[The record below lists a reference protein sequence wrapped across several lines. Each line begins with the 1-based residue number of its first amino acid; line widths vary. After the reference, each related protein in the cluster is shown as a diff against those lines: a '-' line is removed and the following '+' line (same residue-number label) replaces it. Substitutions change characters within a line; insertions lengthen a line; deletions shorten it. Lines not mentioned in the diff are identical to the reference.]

1 MVYDVTNPETFENI
15 ANWLDEARVNGNPE
29 MVLCL
34 VANKCD
40 LTNKRQVS
48 TQDGEKLASEN
59 GLLYVETSALS
70 SEGVNSAF
78 EKIAERVLDKL
89 KRGVIDP
96 KIEEFGVREV
106 GGGSQNPGASSG
118 SGKTKQSKSKTQ
130 SGTGSKSGGNV
141 MVQYEDPNG

>member
-1 MVYDVTNPETFENI
+1 MFDVTNPESFENI

-40 LTNKRQVS
+40 LREKRQVS
-48 TQDGEKLASEN
+48 TQEREKVSAEN
-59 GLLYVETSALS
+59 GRRDIETWALS
-70 SEGVNSAF
+70 SQGVSGAF

-106 GGGSQNPGASSG
+106 GGSSSQN
-118 SGKTKQSKSKTQ
+118 
-130 SGTGSKSGGNV
+130 
-141 MVQYEDPNG
+141 